1 MEASCSRRLLAVFK
15 PAASVMP
22 LAFTLALT
30 LVISSGGGIMLTST
44 TSCVQAGCEC
54 DVFSSDSSLNS
65 SFDSSFILGGCIMLT
80 STASC
85 AHACHECDLYSFDSS
100 FISSPD
106 FSFDS
111 SYLFRWWH
119 HAHVDC

>member
-1 MEASCSRRLLAVFK
+1 MLKLAV
-15 PAASVMP
+15 SVMY
-22 LAFTLALT
+22 LALTLALTLASTLALT
-30 LVISSGGGIMLTST
+30 LVISSGGGIML
-44 TSCVQAGCEC
+44 
-54 DVFSSDSSLNS
+54 
-65 SFDSSFILGGCIMLT
+65 M

-85 AHACHECDLYSFDSS
+85 AHACCECDLYSFDSS